1 MSEFRL
7 AFPACVIAGKHRLTA
22 EDIGLLR
29 KHSLPEGV
37 RTPDDLG
44 VMLALQNSCPEK
56 CPEWNSFFVESLASF
71 IVNYSY
77 PQGSLDEINVAWIT
91 RMFASDGIVNSEL
104 ELELVLHV
112 MDISAHVP
120 DDLRAFALDQ
130 LRLAITDDVGAYKL
144 VRAVDRRG
152 VTRQDV
158 DFIMRVLRNICEGG
172 VIPVGQPTHDVLH
185 RIDAGTLPSANHPRW
200 TDILGALELREYASP
215 RTSRWL
221 RLVDDEQ
228 AVA

>member
-7 AFPACVIAGKHRLTA
+7 AFPACVIAGKHRLSA

-29 KHSLPEGV
+29 KHSFPEGV
-37 RTPDDLG
+37 RTPDDVG
-44 VMLALQNSCPEK
+44 VMLALHNFCPEK

-91 RMFASDGIVNSEL
+91 RMFATDGIVNSEL
-104 ELELVLHV
+104 ELELVLHI
-112 MDISAHVP
+112 MEISSHVP
-120 DDLRAFALDQ
+120 DELRAFALDQ
-130 LRLAITDDVGAYKL
+130 LRLAVTDNIGAYKL

-158 DFIMRVLRNICEGG
+158 DFIMRVLRSICEAG
-172 VIPVGQPTHDVLH
+172 VIPVGQLTYDVLH
-185 RIDAGTLPSANHPRW
+185 RIGAETRPSANHPRW
-200 TDILGALELREYASP
+200 ADILRALELREYTSP